1 MATAELIL
9 DAHAALA
16 EGPVWLESAN
26 ELMWVDCAAGN
37 VHWLD
42 YGTGD
47 DRVLNVGAQ
56 VGVALPARSGFVLA
70 LPEGIARLAAGA
82 TVPEPIVRFGHES
95 DMCLNDGACDRQG
108 RLWVGSISFDE
119 APERGSL
126 YRVDPDLQFER
137 VLDRLWI
144 SNGIDWSL
152 DDTKMYF
159 VDSPTRRVD
168 VLDYDIAT
176 GAATNRR
183 PFHEFADDVP
193 GIPDGLCV
201 DAEGGLWVA
210 LWGGLAGGR
219 ADAGR
224 ATAHARRRARRARSR
239 RARSAGRICRRCSSR
254 APPGTSHPRCSRR
267 SRTRAACSRRT
278 SASRGACRRRSPG
291 RRG

>member
-1 MATAELIL
+1 MPAAELIL
-9 DAHAALA
+9 DVHAQLA
-16 EGPVWLESAN
+16 EGPVWLASAN
-26 ELMWVDCAAGN
+26 ELVWVNCAAAE

-42 YGTGD
+42 HATGK

-56 VGVALPARSGFVLA
+56 VGVALPDSASGLMLA
-70 LPEGIARLAAGA
+70 LPEGIARLAAGS
-82 TVPEPIVRFGHES
+82 TVPEYIVRFGHES

-108 RLWVGSISFDE
+108 RLWVGSISYDE

-152 DDTKMYF
+152 DNTLMYY
-159 VDSPTRRVD
+159 VDSPTKRVD

-183 PFHEFADDVP
+183 PFHTFADDDP

-210 LWGGLAGGR
+210 MWGGSRVVGLAPDGTVHTQVDVASSQVTSCAFGGPDLKTLFITSATFDLAPEVLEQEPHAGGLFA
-219 ADAGR
+219 ADVGVAGR
-224 ATAHARRRARRARSR
+224 LPTPF
-239 RARSAGRICRRCSSR
+239 AG
-254 APPGTSHPRCSRR
+254 
-267 SRTRAACSRRT
+267 
-278 SASRGACRRRSPG
+278 
-291 RRG
+291 

>member
-1 MATAELIL
+1 
-9 DAHAALA
+9 
-16 EGPVWLESAN
+16 
-26 ELMWVDCAAGN
+26 MWVDCGAGN

-42 YGTGD
+42 YGTGQ
-47 DRVLNVGAQ
+47 RSRAERRRAGRGGAP
-56 VGVALPARSGFVLA
+56 GPIGTRPRAAA
-70 LPEGIARLAAGA
+70 HGISRLAAGA
-82 TVPEPIVRFGHES
+82 TVPEPIVHFGHES
-95 DMCLNDGACDRQG
+95 DMCLNDGACDRRG
-108 RLWVGSISFDE
+108 RLWVGSISYDE

-126 YRVDPDLQFER
+126 YRIDPDLQFER

-168 VLDYDIAT
+168 VLDYDIET

-210 LWGGLAGGR
+210 LWGG
-219 ADAGR
+219 
-224 ATAHARRRARRARSR
+224 SR
-239 RARSAGRICRRCSSR
+239 VVGLTPDGELHTHVDVPVEPGHVVSRSAGRI
-254 APPGTSHPRCSRR
+254 
-267 SRTRAACSRRT
+267 
-278 SASRGACRRRSPG
+278 
-291 RRG
+291 

>member
-1 MATAELIL
+1 VATAELIL
-9 DAHAALA
+9 DAHAPLA

-42 YGTGD
+42 YGTGE

-56 VGVALPARSGFVLA
+56 VGVALPAHSGFVLA

-82 TVPEPIVRFGHES
+82 TVPEPIVRLGHES

-176 GAATNRR
+176 GTATNRR

-210 LWGGLAGGR
+210 LWGGSRVVGLTPDGQLHTHVDVPSSQVTSCAFGGPDLRTLFITSATWDLAPEVLAQEPHAGGLFT
-219 ADAGR
+219 ADVGVAGR
-224 ATAHARRRARRARSR
+224 LPTPF
-239 RARSAGRICRRCSSR
+239 AG
-254 APPGTSHPRCSRR
+254 
-267 SRTRAACSRRT
+267 
-278 SASRGACRRRSPG
+278 
-291 RRG
+291 

>member
-1 MATAELIL
+1 VATAELIL
-9 DAHAALA
+9 DAHAPLA

-42 YGTGD
+42 YRTGD

-168 VLDYDIAT
+168 VLDYDIST
-176 GAATNRR
+176 GTATNRR
-183 PFHEFADDVP
+183 PFYEFADDVP

-210 LWGGLAGGR
+210 LWGGSRVVGLTSDGHLHTHVDVPSSQVTSCAFGGPDLRTLFITSATWDLAPAVLAQEPHAGGLFT
-219 ADAGR
+219 ADVGVAGR
-224 ATAHARRRARRARSR
+224 LPTPF
-239 RARSAGRICRRCSSR
+239 AG
-254 APPGTSHPRCSRR
+254 
-267 SRTRAACSRRT
+267 
-278 SASRGACRRRSPG
+278 
-291 RRG
+291 

>member
-9 DAHAALA
+9 DAHAPLA
-16 EGPVWLESAN
+16 EGPVWLESTN

-42 YGTGD
+42 HGTGQ

-70 LPEGIARLAAGA
+70 LPHGISRLAAGA
-82 TVPEPIVRFGHES
+82 TVPEPIVHFGHES
-95 DMCLNDGACDRQG
+95 DMCLNDGACDRRG
-108 RLWVGSISFDE
+108 RLWVGSISYDE

-126 YRVDPDLQFER
+126 YRIGPDMQFER

-152 DDTKMYF
+152 DDAKMYF

-210 LWGGLAGGR
+210 LWGGSRVVGLTPDGELHTHVDVPSSQVTSCAFGGPDLKTLFITSATWDLAPEVLAEEPHAGGLFT
-219 ADAGR
+219 ADVGVAGR
-224 ATAHARRRARRARSR
+224 LPTPF
-239 RARSAGRICRRCSSR
+239 AG
-254 APPGTSHPRCSRR
+254 
-267 SRTRAACSRRT
+267 
-278 SASRGACRRRSPG
+278 
-291 RRG
+291 